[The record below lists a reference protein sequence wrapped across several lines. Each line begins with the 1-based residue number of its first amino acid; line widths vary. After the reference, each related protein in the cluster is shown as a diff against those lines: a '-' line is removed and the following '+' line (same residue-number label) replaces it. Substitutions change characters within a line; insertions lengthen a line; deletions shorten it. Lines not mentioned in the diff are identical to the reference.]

1 MNGVDFK
8 NIIGKEFE
16 AEVLEVIKQVQ
27 RETFNRAKEAIID
40 AIELNLQNEIDINS
54 TNILGDFQI
63 GIEWGNQIV
72 IDDYGVN
79 TDVLGEIIMNCID
92 TVKFEEL

>member
-72 IDDYGVN
+72 IDDCGVN